1 MSEFE
6 DDNCRPLSIYD
17 SLTTINFE
25 ELAEQEEW
33 EAKLEF
39 SHVAEL
45 AASAHRIG

>member
-33 EAKLEF
+33 EAKF
-39 SHVAEL
+39 GVSHVAEF